1 MTDLSREEADVFPF
15 NVLPE
20 GHLEQGQAHVQCL
33 NNVALPTARN
43 LEYRYKT
50 KIKQWREYRYG
61 MVGTY
66 VYPAF
71 SQIGGGGEGGIRVDS
86 NPGSIRITQEKFTPA
101 HGRCR
106 PTLYH
111 SPLTQ
116 LTSSFQKNKNPPL
129 QNKGACAR
137 PLLKECLFSGCFPWE
152 WMAPSGWFP
161 SRHLALQIEI
171 KVYI

>member
-66 VYPAF
+66 PW
-71 SQIGGGGEGGIRVDS
+71 
-86 NPGSIRITQEKFTPA
+86 IRIT
-101 HGRCR
+101 
-106 PTLYH
+106 YH
-111 SPLTQ
+111 QDPGP
-116 LTSSFQKNKNPPL
+116 KDPP
-129 QNKGACAR
+129 
-137 PLLKECLFSGCFPWE
+137 
-152 WMAPSGWFP
+152 
-161 SRHLALQIEI
+161 
-171 KVYI
+171 